1 MTEQMTSNSVNTSVP
16 NQYYGGNPGV
26 YTPPMDCHYT
36 QLSTIGVNNDI
47 MKISIGKNGKVFKA
61 ITRQAN
67 VNYIWYNKD
76 NHYVEIWGPE
86 KNLHDAYKRVFD
98 RIQKIITKVA
108 NGEINLCND
117 TSQTNDISVDNDIVM
132 E

>member
-108 NGEINLCND
+108 NGEIKLSD
-117 TSQTNDISVDNDIVM
+117 SESQSNNVDVDNDIVM

>member
-1 MTEQMTSNSVNTSVP
+1 MMTEQMTPNAVNTSVP

-36 QLSTIGVNNDI
+36 QLPTNGVTDDI
-47 MKISIGKNGKVFKA
+47 MKISIGRNGKVFKA

-76 NHYVEIWGPE
+76 NNYVEIWGPE
-86 KNLHDAYKRVFD
+86 KNLPDAYKRVFD

-108 NGEINLCND
+108 NGEIDLNKETDKIINKENAMD
-117 TSQTNDISVDNDIVM
+117 TS
-132 E
+132 